1 MSLSAAKKRD
11 ILICCIAALLIL
23 CAMAARILGSPEWA
37 PGLGS
42 MIRNGIYMGL
52 TAAWG
57 VSVQRRIIQAQT
69 RRYLIAIALLMLLW
83 LTERAIKY
91 EFNLS
96 AASARRLWYSYY
108 IPILLIPLIT
118 VFTAM
123 SLGRPENYKLPG
135 WTRLLYIPTFAFMA
149 MVLTNDRH
157 QLVFAFPA
165 DAEIWTGGNA
175 AHSIGYFA
183 VVAWTAV
190 CAAGTIIVMIEK
202 CRRPKSR
209 IQWLPIL
216 PVALSFVYTALYVS
230 DVKWLRLIAGDM
242 TVFQCLAIMAALE
255 GCIRCGLI
263 QSNTGYDELFG
274 ATTIGAQ
281 ITDHGFRVK
290 SASHSALPIS
300 LEKMEQAL
308 EGPVQL
314 DKNTL
319 LKGQEISSGYVF
331 WQEDISELQGVLD
344 QFQTVQD
351 ELRDTGD
358 VLKAEAEQRSY
369 WLKIT
374 EENRLYDMV
383 ERKTQRQVALLRKLL
398 SRLRATEDTEE
409 ARRLLGHIVVIGT
422 YVKRRSNLMF
432 VERQITDKSG
442 GSYTEVTASDVTRLV
457 TLQQELRKE
466 NARLEDANLRLKRL
480 YDRMP
485 EIVREEET
493 LAMKLRVHDDI
504 GHTILSARR
513 ALRQGE
519 SMEAI
524 RESAEAW
531 ESTIEL
537 LCRANSMGEPE
548 DAIEYAKARAAELG
562 AEVIVEGSA
571 PRDAEMRHIFAL
583 AMRECTSNCIRHAGG
598 KRIFARFAPYRG
610 GWAIH
615 ITNDGKVP
623 DDEITEGG
631 GLSALR
637 RRIENAG
644 GIMRI
649 KSIPNFAL
657 SASLPYGEENKW

>member
-1 MSLSAAKKRD
+1 MNS
-11 ILICCIAALLIL
+11 
-23 CAMAARILGSPEWA
+23 
-37 PGLGS
+37 
-42 MIRNGIYMGL
+42 
-52 TAAWG
+52 
-57 VSVQRRIIQAQT
+57 
-69 RRYLIAIALLMLLW
+69 
-83 LTERAIKY
+83 IK
-91 EFNLS
+91 ESFDN
-96 AASARRLWYSYY
+96 
-108 IPILLIPLIT
+108 
-118 VFTAM
+118 
-123 SLGRPENYKLPG
+123 
-135 WTRLLYIPTFAFMA
+135 
-149 MVLTNDRH
+149 
-157 QLVFAFPA
+157 
-165 DAEIWTGGNA
+165 
-175 AHSIGYFA
+175 
-183 VVAWTAV
+183 
-190 CAAGTIIVMIEK
+190 
-202 CRRPKSR
+202 
-209 IQWLPIL
+209 L
-216 PVALSFVYTALYVS
+216 PVAVCFFDKRGVVRLMNRRMLSVGA
-230 DVKWLRLIAGDM
+230 
-242 TVFQCLAIMAALE
+242 
-255 GCIRCGLI
+255 
-263 QSNTGYDELFG
+263 ELLG
-274 ATTIGAQ
+274 SG
-281 ITDHGFRVK
+281 
-290 SASHSALPIS
+290 
-300 LEKMEQAL
+300 
-308 EGPVQL
+308 VQ
-314 DKNTL
+314 TL
-319 LKGQEISSGYVF
+319 N
-331 WQEDISELQGVLD
+331 
-344 QFQTVQD
+344 
-351 ELRDTGD
+351 ELRRALDTPPESIERLDAEMGVYKFPNGT
-358 VLKAEAEQRSY
+358 VLR
-369 WLKIT
+369 
-374 EENRLYDMV
+374 
-383 ERKTQRQVALLRKLL
+383 
-398 SRLRATEDTEE
+398 
-409 ARRLLGHIVVIGT
+409 
-422 YVKRRSNLMF
+422 F

-537 LCRANSMGEPE
+537 LCRANSMEEPE

-571 PRDAEMRHIFAL
+571 PKDGEMRHIFAL
-583 AMRECTSNCIRHAGG
+583 AIRECTSNCIRHAGG

-649 KSIPNFAL
+649 KSRPNFAL

>member
-1 MSLSAAKKRD
+1 MNS
-11 ILICCIAALLIL
+11 
-23 CAMAARILGSPEWA
+23 
-37 PGLGS
+37 
-42 MIRNGIYMGL
+42 
-52 TAAWG
+52 
-57 VSVQRRIIQAQT
+57 
-69 RRYLIAIALLMLLW
+69 
-83 LTERAIKY
+83 IK
-91 EFNLS
+91 ESFDN
-96 AASARRLWYSYY
+96 
-108 IPILLIPLIT
+108 
-118 VFTAM
+118 
-123 SLGRPENYKLPG
+123 
-135 WTRLLYIPTFAFMA
+135 
-149 MVLTNDRH
+149 
-157 QLVFAFPA
+157 
-165 DAEIWTGGNA
+165 
-175 AHSIGYFA
+175 
-183 VVAWTAV
+183 
-190 CAAGTIIVMIEK
+190 
-202 CRRPKSR
+202 
-209 IQWLPIL
+209 L
-216 PVALSFVYTALYVS
+216 PVAVCFFDKRGVVRLMNRRMLSVGAELLGSGVQT
-230 DVKWLRLIAGDM
+230 
-242 TVFQCLAIMAALE
+242 LE
-255 GCIRCGLI
+255 
-263 QSNTGYDELFG
+263 
-274 ATTIGAQ
+274 
-281 ITDHGFRVK
+281 
-290 SASHSALPIS
+290 
-300 LEKMEQAL
+300 
-308 EGPVQL
+308 
-314 DKNTL
+314 
-319 LKGQEISSGYVF
+319 
-331 WQEDISELQGVLD
+331 
-344 QFQTVQD
+344 
-351 ELRDTGD
+351 ELRRALDTPPESIERLDAEMGVYKFPNGT
-358 VLKAEAEQRSY
+358 VLR
-369 WLKIT
+369 
-374 EENRLYDMV
+374 
-383 ERKTQRQVALLRKLL
+383 
-398 SRLRATEDTEE
+398 
-409 ARRLLGHIVVIGT
+409 
-422 YVKRRSNLMF
+422 F

-537 LCRANSMGEPE
+537 LCRANSMEEPE

-571 PRDAEMRHIFAL
+571 PKDGEMRHIFAL
-583 AMRECTSNCIRHAGG
+583 AIRECTSNCIRHAGG

-649 KSIPNFAL
+649 KSRPNFAL

>member
-1 MSLSAAKKRD
+1 MNS
-11 ILICCIAALLIL
+11 
-23 CAMAARILGSPEWA
+23 
-37 PGLGS
+37 
-42 MIRNGIYMGL
+42 
-52 TAAWG
+52 
-57 VSVQRRIIQAQT
+57 
-69 RRYLIAIALLMLLW
+69 
-83 LTERAIKY
+83 IK
-91 EFNLS
+91 ESFDN
-96 AASARRLWYSYY
+96 
-108 IPILLIPLIT
+108 
-118 VFTAM
+118 
-123 SLGRPENYKLPG
+123 
-135 WTRLLYIPTFAFMA
+135 
-149 MVLTNDRH
+149 
-157 QLVFAFPA
+157 
-165 DAEIWTGGNA
+165 
-175 AHSIGYFA
+175 
-183 VVAWTAV
+183 
-190 CAAGTIIVMIEK
+190 
-202 CRRPKSR
+202 
-209 IQWLPIL
+209 L
-216 PVALSFVYTALYVS
+216 PVAVCFFDKRGVVRLMNRRMLSVGA
-230 DVKWLRLIAGDM
+230 
-242 TVFQCLAIMAALE
+242 
-255 GCIRCGLI
+255 
-263 QSNTGYDELFG
+263 ELLG
-274 ATTIGAQ
+274 SG
-281 ITDHGFRVK
+281 
-290 SASHSALPIS
+290 
-300 LEKMEQAL
+300 
-308 EGPVQL
+308 VQ
-314 DKNTL
+314 TL
-319 LKGQEISSGYVF
+319 
-331 WQEDISELQGVLD
+331 
-344 QFQTVQD
+344 D
-351 ELRDTGD
+351 ELRRALDTPPESIERLDAEMGVYKFPNGT
-358 VLKAEAEQRSY
+358 VLR
-369 WLKIT
+369 
-374 EENRLYDMV
+374 
-383 ERKTQRQVALLRKLL
+383 
-398 SRLRATEDTEE
+398 
-409 ARRLLGHIVVIGT
+409 
-422 YVKRRSNLMF
+422 F

-537 LCRANSMGEPE
+537 LCRANSMEEPE

-571 PRDAEMRHIFAL
+571 PKDGEMRHIFAL
-583 AMRECTSNCIRHAGG
+583 AIRECTSNCIRHAGG

-649 KSIPNFAL
+649 KSRPNFAL

>member
-1 MSLSAAKKRD
+1 MNS
-11 ILICCIAALLIL
+11 
-23 CAMAARILGSPEWA
+23 
-37 PGLGS
+37 
-42 MIRNGIYMGL
+42 
-52 TAAWG
+52 
-57 VSVQRRIIQAQT
+57 
-69 RRYLIAIALLMLLW
+69 
-83 LTERAIKY
+83 IK
-91 EFNLS
+91 ESFDN
-96 AASARRLWYSYY
+96 
-108 IPILLIPLIT
+108 
-118 VFTAM
+118 
-123 SLGRPENYKLPG
+123 
-135 WTRLLYIPTFAFMA
+135 
-149 MVLTNDRH
+149 
-157 QLVFAFPA
+157 
-165 DAEIWTGGNA
+165 
-175 AHSIGYFA
+175 
-183 VVAWTAV
+183 
-190 CAAGTIIVMIEK
+190 
-202 CRRPKSR
+202 
-209 IQWLPIL
+209 L
-216 PVALSFVYTALYVS
+216 PVAVCFFDKRGVVRLMNRRMLSVGA
-230 DVKWLRLIAGDM
+230 
-242 TVFQCLAIMAALE
+242 
-255 GCIRCGLI
+255 
-263 QSNTGYDELFG
+263 ELLG
-274 ATTIGAQ
+274 SG
-281 ITDHGFRVK
+281 
-290 SASHSALPIS
+290 
-300 LEKMEQAL
+300 
-308 EGPVQL
+308 VQ
-314 DKNTL
+314 TL
-319 LKGQEISSGYVF
+319 N
-331 WQEDISELQGVLD
+331 
-344 QFQTVQD
+344 
-351 ELRDTGD
+351 ELRRALDTPPESIERLDAEMGVYKFPNGT
-358 VLKAEAEQRSY
+358 VLR
-369 WLKIT
+369 
-374 EENRLYDMV
+374 
-383 ERKTQRQVALLRKLL
+383 
-398 SRLRATEDTEE
+398 
-409 ARRLLGHIVVIGT
+409 
-422 YVKRRSNLMF
+422 F

-537 LCRANSMGEPE
+537 LCMANSMEEPE

-571 PRDAEMRHIFAL
+571 PKEGEMRHIFAL
-583 AMRECTSNCIRHAGG
+583 AIRECTSNCIRHAGG

-649 KSIPNFAL
+649 KSRPNFAL

>member
-1 MSLSAAKKRD
+1 MNS
-11 ILICCIAALLIL
+11 
-23 CAMAARILGSPEWA
+23 
-37 PGLGS
+37 
-42 MIRNGIYMGL
+42 
-52 TAAWG
+52 
-57 VSVQRRIIQAQT
+57 
-69 RRYLIAIALLMLLW
+69 
-83 LTERAIKY
+83 IK
-91 EFNLS
+91 ESFDN
-96 AASARRLWYSYY
+96 
-108 IPILLIPLIT
+108 
-118 VFTAM
+118 
-123 SLGRPENYKLPG
+123 
-135 WTRLLYIPTFAFMA
+135 
-149 MVLTNDRH
+149 
-157 QLVFAFPA
+157 
-165 DAEIWTGGNA
+165 
-175 AHSIGYFA
+175 
-183 VVAWTAV
+183 
-190 CAAGTIIVMIEK
+190 
-202 CRRPKSR
+202 
-209 IQWLPIL
+209 L
-216 PVALSFVYTALYVS
+216 PVAVCFFDKRGVVRLMNRRMLSV
-230 DVKWLRLIAGDM
+230 
-242 TVFQCLAIMAALE
+242 
-255 GCIRCGLI
+255 
-263 QSNTGYDELFG
+263 G
-274 ATTIGAQ
+274 A
-281 ITDHGFRVK
+281 
-290 SASHSALPIS
+290 
-300 LEKMEQAL
+300 E
-308 EGPVQL
+308 
-314 DKNTL
+314 
-319 LKGQEISSGYVF
+319 
-331 WQEDISELQGVLD
+331 
-344 QFQTVQD
+344 
-351 ELRDTGD
+351 
-358 VLKAEAEQRSY
+358 
-369 WLKIT
+369 
-374 EENRLYDMV
+374 
-383 ERKTQRQVALLRKLL
+383 
-398 SRLRATEDTEE
+398 
-409 ARRLLGHIVVIGT
+409 LLGSGVQTLEELHRALDTPPESIERLDAEMGVYKFPNGT
-422 YVKRRSNLMF
+422 VLRF

-537 LCRANSMGEPE
+537 LCRANSMEEPE

-571 PRDAEMRHIFAL
+571 PKDGEMRHIFAL
-583 AMRECTSNCIRHAGG
+583 AIRECTSNCIRHAGG

-649 KSIPNFAL
+649 KSRPNFAL

>member
-1 MSLSAAKKRD
+1 MNS
-11 ILICCIAALLIL
+11 
-23 CAMAARILGSPEWA
+23 
-37 PGLGS
+37 
-42 MIRNGIYMGL
+42 
-52 TAAWG
+52 
-57 VSVQRRIIQAQT
+57 
-69 RRYLIAIALLMLLW
+69 
-83 LTERAIKY
+83 IK
-91 EFNLS
+91 ESFDN
-96 AASARRLWYSYY
+96 
-108 IPILLIPLIT
+108 
-118 VFTAM
+118 
-123 SLGRPENYKLPG
+123 
-135 WTRLLYIPTFAFMA
+135 
-149 MVLTNDRH
+149 
-157 QLVFAFPA
+157 
-165 DAEIWTGGNA
+165 
-175 AHSIGYFA
+175 
-183 VVAWTAV
+183 
-190 CAAGTIIVMIEK
+190 
-202 CRRPKSR
+202 
-209 IQWLPIL
+209 L
-216 PVALSFVYTALYVS
+216 PVAVCFFDKRGVVRLMNRRMLSV
-230 DVKWLRLIAGDM
+230 
-242 TVFQCLAIMAALE
+242 
-255 GCIRCGLI
+255 
-263 QSNTGYDELFG
+263 G
-274 ATTIGAQ
+274 A
-281 ITDHGFRVK
+281 
-290 SASHSALPIS
+290 
-300 LEKMEQAL
+300 E
-308 EGPVQL
+308 
-314 DKNTL
+314 
-319 LKGQEISSGYVF
+319 
-331 WQEDISELQGVLD
+331 
-344 QFQTVQD
+344 
-351 ELRDTGD
+351 
-358 VLKAEAEQRSY
+358 
-369 WLKIT
+369 
-374 EENRLYDMV
+374 
-383 ERKTQRQVALLRKLL
+383 
-398 SRLRATEDTEE
+398 
-409 ARRLLGHIVVIGT
+409 LLGSGVQTLEELHRALDTPPESIERLDAEMGVYKFPSGT
-422 YVKRRSNLMF
+422 VLRF

-571 PRDAEMRHIFAL
+571 PKDVEMRHIFAL

-657 SASLPYGEENKW
+657 SALLPYGEENKW

>member
-1 MSLSAAKKRD
+1 MNS
-11 ILICCIAALLIL
+11 
-23 CAMAARILGSPEWA
+23 
-37 PGLGS
+37 
-42 MIRNGIYMGL
+42 
-52 TAAWG
+52 
-57 VSVQRRIIQAQT
+57 
-69 RRYLIAIALLMLLW
+69 
-83 LTERAIKY
+83 IK
-91 EFNLS
+91 ESFDN
-96 AASARRLWYSYY
+96 
-108 IPILLIPLIT
+108 
-118 VFTAM
+118 
-123 SLGRPENYKLPG
+123 
-135 WTRLLYIPTFAFMA
+135 
-149 MVLTNDRH
+149 
-157 QLVFAFPA
+157 
-165 DAEIWTGGNA
+165 
-175 AHSIGYFA
+175 
-183 VVAWTAV
+183 
-190 CAAGTIIVMIEK
+190 
-202 CRRPKSR
+202 
-209 IQWLPIL
+209 L
-216 PVALSFVYTALYVS
+216 PVAVCFFDKRGVVRLMNRRMLSVGA
-230 DVKWLRLIAGDM
+230 
-242 TVFQCLAIMAALE
+242 
-255 GCIRCGLI
+255 
-263 QSNTGYDELFG
+263 ELLG
-274 ATTIGAQ
+274 SG
-281 ITDHGFRVK
+281 
-290 SASHSALPIS
+290 
-300 LEKMEQAL
+300 
-308 EGPVQL
+308 VQ
-314 DKNTL
+314 TL
-319 LKGQEISSGYVF
+319 
-331 WQEDISELQGVLD
+331 
-344 QFQTVQD
+344 D
-351 ELRDTGD
+351 ELRRALDTPPESIERLDAEMGVYKFPNGT
-358 VLKAEAEQRSY
+358 VLR
-369 WLKIT
+369 
-374 EENRLYDMV
+374 
-383 ERKTQRQVALLRKLL
+383 
-398 SRLRATEDTEE
+398 
-409 ARRLLGHIVVIGT
+409 
-422 YVKRRSNLMF
+422 F

-537 LCRANSMGEPE
+537 LCMANSMEEPE

-571 PRDAEMRHIFAL
+571 PKDGEMRHIFAL
-583 AMRECTSNCIRHAGG
+583 AIRECTSNCIRHAGG

-649 KSIPNFAL
+649 KSRPNFAL

>member
-1 MSLSAAKKRD
+1 
-11 ILICCIAALLIL
+11 
-23 CAMAARILGSPEWA
+23 
-37 PGLGS
+37 
-42 MIRNGIYMGL
+42 
-52 TAAWG
+52 
-57 VSVQRRIIQAQT
+57 
-69 RRYLIAIALLMLLW
+69 ML
-83 LTERAIKY
+83 R
-91 EFNLS
+91 
-96 AASARRLWYSYY
+96 
-108 IPILLIPLIT
+108 
-118 VFTAM
+118 
-123 SLGRPENYKLPG
+123 
-135 WTRLLYIPTFAFMA
+135 
-149 MVLTNDRH
+149 
-157 QLVFAFPA
+157 
-165 DAEIWTGGNA
+165 
-175 AHSIGYFA
+175 
-183 VVAWTAV
+183 
-190 CAAGTIIVMIEK
+190 
-202 CRRPKSR
+202 
-209 IQWLPIL
+209 
-216 PVALSFVYTALYVS
+216 
-230 DVKWLRLIAGDM
+230 
-242 TVFQCLAIMAALE
+242 
-255 GCIRCGLI
+255 
-263 QSNTGYDELFG
+263 
-274 ATTIGAQ
+274 
-281 ITDHGFRVK
+281 
-290 SASHSALPIS
+290 
-300 LEKMEQAL
+300 
-308 EGPVQL
+308 
-314 DKNTL
+314 
-319 LKGQEISSGYVF
+319 
-331 WQEDISELQGVLD
+331 
-344 QFQTVQD
+344 
-351 ELRDTGD
+351 
-358 VLKAEAEQRSY
+358 
-369 WLKIT
+369 
-374 EENRLYDMV
+374 
-383 ERKTQRQVALLRKLL
+383 
-398 SRLRATEDTEE
+398 
-409 ARRLLGHIVVIGT
+409 
-422 YVKRRSNLMF
+422 F

-457 TLQQELRKE
+457 TLQQELKKE

-571 PRDAEMRHIFAL
+571 PKDAEMRHIFAL

-649 KSIPNFAL
+649 KSRPNFAL

>member
-1 MSLSAAKKRD
+1 MNS
-11 ILICCIAALLIL
+11 
-23 CAMAARILGSPEWA
+23 
-37 PGLGS
+37 
-42 MIRNGIYMGL
+42 
-52 TAAWG
+52 
-57 VSVQRRIIQAQT
+57 
-69 RRYLIAIALLMLLW
+69 
-83 LTERAIKY
+83 IK
-91 EFNLS
+91 ESFDN
-96 AASARRLWYSYY
+96 
-108 IPILLIPLIT
+108 
-118 VFTAM
+118 
-123 SLGRPENYKLPG
+123 
-135 WTRLLYIPTFAFMA
+135 
-149 MVLTNDRH
+149 
-157 QLVFAFPA
+157 
-165 DAEIWTGGNA
+165 
-175 AHSIGYFA
+175 
-183 VVAWTAV
+183 
-190 CAAGTIIVMIEK
+190 
-202 CRRPKSR
+202 
-209 IQWLPIL
+209 L
-216 PVALSFVYTALYVS
+216 PVAVCFFDKRGVVRLMNRRMLSVGA
-230 DVKWLRLIAGDM
+230 
-242 TVFQCLAIMAALE
+242 
-255 GCIRCGLI
+255 
-263 QSNTGYDELFG
+263 ELLG
-274 ATTIGAQ
+274 SG
-281 ITDHGFRVK
+281 
-290 SASHSALPIS
+290 
-300 LEKMEQAL
+300 
-308 EGPVQL
+308 VQ
-314 DKNTL
+314 TL
-319 LKGQEISSGYVF
+319 
-331 WQEDISELQGVLD
+331 
-344 QFQTVQD
+344 D
-351 ELRDTGD
+351 ELRRALDTPPESIERLDAEMGVYKFPNGT
-358 VLKAEAEQRSY
+358 VLR
-369 WLKIT
+369 
-374 EENRLYDMV
+374 
-383 ERKTQRQVALLRKLL
+383 
-398 SRLRATEDTEE
+398 
-409 ARRLLGHIVVIGT
+409 
-422 YVKRRSNLMF
+422 F

-537 LCRANSMGEPE
+537 LCRANSMEEPE

-571 PRDAEMRHIFAL
+571 PKDGEMRHIFAL

-649 KSIPNFAL
+649 KSRPNFAL

>member
-1 MSLSAAKKRD
+1 MNS
-11 ILICCIAALLIL
+11 
-23 CAMAARILGSPEWA
+23 
-37 PGLGS
+37 
-42 MIRNGIYMGL
+42 
-52 TAAWG
+52 
-57 VSVQRRIIQAQT
+57 
-69 RRYLIAIALLMLLW
+69 
-83 LTERAIKY
+83 IK
-91 EFNLS
+91 ESFDN
-96 AASARRLWYSYY
+96 
-108 IPILLIPLIT
+108 
-118 VFTAM
+118 
-123 SLGRPENYKLPG
+123 
-135 WTRLLYIPTFAFMA
+135 
-149 MVLTNDRH
+149 
-157 QLVFAFPA
+157 
-165 DAEIWTGGNA
+165 
-175 AHSIGYFA
+175 
-183 VVAWTAV
+183 
-190 CAAGTIIVMIEK
+190 
-202 CRRPKSR
+202 
-209 IQWLPIL
+209 L
-216 PVALSFVYTALYVS
+216 PVAVCFFDKRGVVRLMNRRMLSVGA
-230 DVKWLRLIAGDM
+230 
-242 TVFQCLAIMAALE
+242 
-255 GCIRCGLI
+255 
-263 QSNTGYDELFG
+263 ELLG
-274 ATTIGAQ
+274 SG
-281 ITDHGFRVK
+281 
-290 SASHSALPIS
+290 
-300 LEKMEQAL
+300 
-308 EGPVQL
+308 VQ
-314 DKNTL
+314 TL
-319 LKGQEISSGYVF
+319 N
-331 WQEDISELQGVLD
+331 
-344 QFQTVQD
+344 
-351 ELRDTGD
+351 ELRRALDTPPESIERLDAEMGVYKFPNGT
-358 VLKAEAEQRSY
+358 VLR
-369 WLKIT
+369 
-374 EENRLYDMV
+374 
-383 ERKTQRQVALLRKLL
+383 
-398 SRLRATEDTEE
+398 
-409 ARRLLGHIVVIGT
+409 
-422 YVKRRSNLMF
+422 F

-537 LCRANSMGEPE
+537 LCMANSMEEPE

-571 PRDAEMRHIFAL
+571 PKDGEMRHIFAL
-583 AMRECTSNCIRHAGG
+583 AIRECTSNCIRHAGG

-649 KSIPNFAL
+649 KSRPNFAL

>member
-1 MSLSAAKKRD
+1 MNS
-11 ILICCIAALLIL
+11 
-23 CAMAARILGSPEWA
+23 
-37 PGLGS
+37 
-42 MIRNGIYMGL
+42 
-52 TAAWG
+52 
-57 VSVQRRIIQAQT
+57 
-69 RRYLIAIALLMLLW
+69 
-83 LTERAIKY
+83 IK
-91 EFNLS
+91 ESFDN
-96 AASARRLWYSYY
+96 
-108 IPILLIPLIT
+108 
-118 VFTAM
+118 
-123 SLGRPENYKLPG
+123 
-135 WTRLLYIPTFAFMA
+135 
-149 MVLTNDRH
+149 
-157 QLVFAFPA
+157 
-165 DAEIWTGGNA
+165 
-175 AHSIGYFA
+175 
-183 VVAWTAV
+183 
-190 CAAGTIIVMIEK
+190 
-202 CRRPKSR
+202 
-209 IQWLPIL
+209 L
-216 PVALSFVYTALYVS
+216 PVAVCFFDKRGVVRLMNRRMLSVGA
-230 DVKWLRLIAGDM
+230 
-242 TVFQCLAIMAALE
+242 
-255 GCIRCGLI
+255 
-263 QSNTGYDELFG
+263 ELLG
-274 ATTIGAQ
+274 SG
-281 ITDHGFRVK
+281 
-290 SASHSALPIS
+290 
-300 LEKMEQAL
+300 
-308 EGPVQL
+308 VQ
-314 DKNTL
+314 TL
-319 LKGQEISSGYVF
+319 N
-331 WQEDISELQGVLD
+331 
-344 QFQTVQD
+344 
-351 ELRDTGD
+351 ELRRALDTPPESIERLDAEMGVYKFPNGT
-358 VLKAEAEQRSY
+358 VLR
-369 WLKIT
+369 
-374 EENRLYDMV
+374 
-383 ERKTQRQVALLRKLL
+383 
-398 SRLRATEDTEE
+398 
-409 ARRLLGHIVVIGT
+409 
-422 YVKRRSNLMF
+422 F

-537 LCRANSMGEPE
+537 LCRANSMEEPE

-571 PRDAEMRHIFAL
+571 PKDGEMRHIFAL

-649 KSIPNFAL
+649 KSRPNFAL